1 MLKSTISAYNYTIFD
16 TASDHSHLS
25 EKVILIFGISDAM
38 RRGEWVNLLMSNITV
53 GEDFMLMKISKTKN
67 KSLKSFTIGDNL
79 LKIYK
84 KYLDARSV
92 PCTVNRVFV
101 NYKKGVMIRQPIGIN
116 KFGSLLKEV
125 AESLELPELET

>member
-1 MLKSTISAYNYTIFD
+1 MC
-16 TASDHSHLS
+16 
-25 EKVILIFGISDAM
+25 
-38 RRGEWVNLLMSNITV
+38 RGEWVNLLMSNITA
-53 GEDFMLMKISKTKN
+53 GEDFMLMKIPKTKN
-67 KSLKSFTIGDNL
+67 KSLRSFTIGDNL

-92 PCTVNRVFV
+92 QCTVNRVFV

-125 AESLELPELET
+125 AESLELPELETYTGHSFRRSSATLLADTGANTLTH